1 MAELVVWLLTSR
13 VLDKHCLF
21 CQEQAMYQLRAPQ
34 VRIAGVVSS
43 GGFEDPRTWLKELGR
58 MGRSGRWS
66 VSLKTD
72 FRERAESE
80 R

>member
-43 GGFEDPRTWLKELGR
+43 GGFEDPRTWLKELG
-58 MGRSGRWS
+58 
-66 VSLKTD
+66 
-72 FRERAESE
+72 
-80 R
+80 